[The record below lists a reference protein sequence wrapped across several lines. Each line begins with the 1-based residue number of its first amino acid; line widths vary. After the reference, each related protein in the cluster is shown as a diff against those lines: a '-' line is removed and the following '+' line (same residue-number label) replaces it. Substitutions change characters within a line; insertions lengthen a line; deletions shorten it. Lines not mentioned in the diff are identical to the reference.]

1 MSTYLAFIGL
11 SLLVITTPGPDTAVT
26 IRSAMAGGLRGGVF
40 TALGVS
46 SGLAIWALAA
56 SAGITALLVAS
67 EPLFVALKLIG
78 AAYLVYLGIVS
89 LVSAFRAGGRKAA
102 AAAGVPRR
110 RARPFVAYRTGLISN
125 LSNPKIAAF
134 FTSVF
139 PQFVPSGAGS
149 EAFFGPAF
157 AHIIGLGLTFAA
169 MTLAWLVFYSWGIE
183 RIGDVLRRPKIRRAL
198 DAIMGT
204 ILVALGLRLAA
215 EQR

>member
-78 AAYLVYLGIVS
+78 AAYLIYLGVTS
-89 LVSAFRAGGRKAA
+89 LWSAFRAEGWKGV
-102 AAAGVPRR
+102 AAAGATRR
-110 RARPFVAYRTGLISN
+110 RMSAFAAYRTGLISD

-134 FTSVF
+134 FTSLL
-139 PQFVPSGAGS
+139 PQFVPNAGGAG
-149 EAFFGPAF
+149 FFDF
-157 AHIIGLGLTFAA
+157 AWLGFTFAA
-169 MTLAWLVFYSWGIE
+169 ITFVWLVFYSWGVAK
-183 RIGDVLRRPKIRRAL
+183 IGDVLRRPKIRRAL
-198 DAIMGT
+198 DAVMGT
-204 ILVALGLRLAA
+204 ILVALGLRLAT